1 MRVLNRPGIG
11 EAAASVFCLVAVLA
25 TLVAVDGRVR
35 DRFSALVTQAS
46 AEGLTSWE
54 QRAEAFGNAVV
65 QAARDR
71 SLDQAPLLVFTV
83 IAAALL
89 IFMLRT

>member
-1 MRVLNRPGIG
+1 VRVLNRPGIG
-11 EAAASVFCLVAVLA
+11 EAAASAFCLVAVLGM
-25 TLVAVDGRVR
+25 LVAVDGRVR
-35 DRFSALVTQAS
+35 ERFSALISEAS
-46 AEGLTSWE
+46 SEGLTSWE
-54 QRAEAFGNAVV
+54 VRAEAFGNAVV

-83 IAAALL
+83 VAAALL